1 MAWVD
6 ITVNRTENET
16 GVSELVGAIM
26 LMSIIVMAVGVVGVG
41 LLSQPLPQK
50 IPAVS
55 VDITTICNTV
65 CTVYMRHE
73 GGDPLSK
80 GVFNITLDGVD
91 KTDSF
96 KLLDGPASWSTWTSG
111 ETLDYV
117 VPTGQSVP
125 ASVQIIY
132 NSGSSSTSLGMYTP
146 TKIGGI
152 TGNQSFVNY
161 TIEENVF
168 VYGNQLSFSG
178 NSVSGPGATVVITG
192 GLSTSDLNGGTSI
205 DVTTI
210 YIDGNVNLNG
220 GSASLGSASV
230 PGAIYVNG
238 DLTLGNGARNIY
250 GDVYVAH
257 NFNLKDARIHGNVY
271 VNGDLTLD
279 WTPWLAPDARIYYT
293 GTFTHPPTMD
303 PGILSKCIPQTT
315 VPGFTMPDQAIPPV
329 KSSDWYTARGYVSG
343 GALTSNMKIFADS
356 YSSTS
361 YQPTANNVIIVARNG
376 DITLTG
382 FGGSGVTGVLFAP
395 NGKVTFNGGF
405 FEGLVIAR
413 DGFDVTS
420 GGTPVTFKN
429 LDVYISNPDDYPF

>member
-6 ITVNRTENET
+6 STVNRTENET

-26 LMSIIVMAVGVVGVG
+26 LMSVIVMAVSIVGVG

-50 IPAVS
+50 IPAIS

-65 CTVYMRHE
+65 YIRHE
-73 GGDPLSK
+73 GGDSLPKSES
-80 GVFNITLDGVD
+80 NITLDGVD

-111 ETLDYV
+111 KTLYYV
-117 VPTGQSVP
+117 VPSGQSVP

-132 NSGSSSTSLGMYTP
+132 NSGSTSTSLGMYTP
-146 TKIGGI
+146 TKISCN
-152 TGNQSFVNY
+152 TGNKTFVDF
-161 TIEENVF
+161 TIDENVF
-168 VYGNQLSFSG
+168 VYGSQLSFSG
-178 NSVSGPGATVVITG
+178 DYVSGPNSTVVITG
-192 GLSTSDLNGGTSI
+192 PLTTSDLNGGTSI

-210 YIDGNVNLNG
+210 YVNGNVNLDG
-220 GSASLGSASV
+220 GSAGLGSASV

-238 DLTLGNGARNIY
+238 DLTLWNGARNIY
-250 GDVYVAH
+250 GNVYVAH

-303 PGILSKCIPQTT
+303 PGILSKCIHQAT
-315 VPGFTMPDQAIPPV
+315 VPGFTMPDQTIPPV
-329 KSSDWYTARGYVSG
+329 KSSDWYAARGYVSG

-361 YQPTANNVIIVARNG
+361 YRPTSNNVIIVARNG

-382 FGGSGVTGVLFAP
+382 LGGSGVTGVLFAP

-420 GGTPVTFKN
+420 GGTHVTFKN

>member
-1 MAWVD
+1 MVWVD

-16 GVSELVGAIM
+16 GVSEIVGAIM

-50 IPAVS
+50 IPAIS

-111 ETLDYV
+111 ETLYYV
-117 VPTGQSVP
+117 VPSGQSVP

-132 NSGSSSTSLGMYTP
+132 NSGSTSTSLGMYTP

-152 TGNQSFVNY
+152 TGNLSFVDY

-168 VYGNQLSFSG
+168 VYGNQLSFTG
-178 NSVSGPGATVVITG
+178 DYVSGPGATVVITG
-192 GLSTSDLNGGTSI
+192 DLTTSDLNGGTSI

-210 YIDGNVNLNG
+210 YINGNVNLDG
-220 GSASLGSASV
+220 GSAGLGSASV

-238 DLTLGNGARNIY
+238 DLTLWNGARDIY
-250 GDVYVAH
+250 GDVYVAG
-257 NFNLKDARIHGNVY
+257 NFNLKDAHIHGNVY
-271 VNGDLTLD
+271 VNGDLTLG
-279 WTPWLAPDARIYYT
+279 WTPTLDGNIYYT
-293 GTFTHPPTMD
+293 GTLTAPPYYDT
-303 PGILSKCIPQTT
+303 GILSKCIHQAT

-343 GALTSNMKIFADS
+343 GALTSNLKIFADS

-361 YQPTANNVIIVARNG
+361 NLPTANNVIIVARNG

-382 FGGSGVTGVLFAP
+382 LGGSGVTGVLFAP
-395 NGKVTFNGGF
+395 NGKVTFEGGF

-420 GGTPVTFKN
+420 GGTLVTFKN
-429 LDVYISNPDDYPF
+429 LDVYISDPNDYPF